1 MRKLFFIATFT
12 VGILAGSAWL
22 LADEGQWLPE
32 QLRALD
38 WADLEARG
46 LELGP
51 EEIWDGQEGL
61 LTAAVQINGCSASFV
76 SSEGLLLTN
85 HHCGFGAI
93 SDLSSVENNL
103 LEKGFVAADRQ
114 EELAAP
120 GYRISFV
127 RGYEDVTEEIHAA
140 AEAAGEDP
148 AARWRAVEAKRAE
161 LAAEART
168 EETDAIVVPYFHGRE
183 WRRINRT
190 VLRDVRLVYSPPRVI
205 GEYGGDID
213 NWQWPRHTGD
223 FAAFRAYVA
232 PDGRPASYAEENVP
246 FNPPR
251 HLDVSEDGVEED
263 DLVMLMGYPGRTTR
277 YLTSI
282 AVAAEESWTF
292 PQLLDY
298 YTTAIDALDAAVSG
312 IDELELEAASILN
325 SLNNAKKRAEGV
337 IWGLAR
343 NEVVAVKRQEEAAFQ
358 AWVNSDSKRAAKWG
372 TVLRQMR
379 NLDTEEASRQERD
392 FVLDLLARRSP
403 GLRAAIRKARDP
415 NAKISSILESPLAL
429 ADEELFDFVCSRA
442 FDLPEGQRITG
453 FDAWDEETGAEGL
466 APLLLSELDELR
478 VYRDRV
484 AGERLAVGPI
494 WIEAQ
499 ESWRGQRFYPDA
511 NSTLRVSI
519 ATVKGYQPRDGILH
533 TPRTTVAGML
543 EKHTGEEP
551 FVLPEAF
558 REHLETSPED
568 ASVPV
573 CFLSD
578 GDTTGGN
585 SGSAVVDGKGR
596 LVGLNFDRV
605 FEAVSGDFRWSP
617 EVSRNISVDIR
628 FVLWTMREIWPAP
641 HLLLEMGAS
650 HKP

>member
-263 DLVMLMGYPGRTTR
+263 DLVMLMGYPG
-277 YLTSI
+277 
-282 AVAAEESWTF
+282 VQCE
-292 PQLLDY
+292 
-298 YTTAIDALDAAVSG
+298 
-312 IDELELEAASILN
+312 
-325 SLNNAKKRAEGV
+325 
-337 IWGLAR
+337 
-343 NEVVAVKRQEEAAFQ
+343 
-358 AWVNSDSKRAAKWG
+358 
-372 TVLRQMR
+372 
-379 NLDTEEASRQERD
+379 
-392 FVLDLLARRSP
+392 FV
-403 GLRAAIRKARDP
+403 
-415 NAKISSILESPLAL
+415 
-429 ADEELFDFVCSRA
+429 
-442 FDLPEGQRITG
+442 
-453 FDAWDEETGAEGL
+453 
-466 APLLLSELDELR
+466 
-478 VYRDRV
+478 
-484 AGERLAVGPI
+484 
-494 WIEAQ
+494 
-499 ESWRGQRFYPDA
+499 RF
-511 NSTLRVSI
+511 
-519 ATVKGYQPRDGILH
+519 
-533 TPRTTVAGML
+533 
-543 EKHTGEEP
+543 
-551 FVLPEAF
+551 
-558 REHLETSPED
+558 
-568 ASVPV
+568 
-573 CFLSD
+573 
-578 GDTTGGN
+578 
-585 SGSAVVDGKGR
+585 
-596 LVGLNFDRV
+596 
-605 FEAVSGDFRWSP
+605 
-617 EVSRNISVDIR
+617 
-628 FVLWTMREIWPAP
+628 
-641 HLLLEMGAS
+641 
-650 HKP
+650 